1 MAKIDELN
9 FQLIL
14 DDKKFNKQISDDTK
28 LAKKLNT
35 DLSNILTVKSK
46 VQGLSAQE
54 AASLARAEKLEHQR
68 KMHIEQQAAAAAKR
82 RKEEALELDVVR
94 RSNGLHQTRNR
105 LLSEATTL
113 AGSYF
118 SIMGAERLVRNLV
131 RVSAEFELQR
141 TTLRAIL
148 QDVGGADAI
157 FEQIKSLA
165 LVSPFSFKKLVTY
178 TKQLSAYSIP
188 MNELYE
194 TTKMLADVSA
204 GLGVGMDRLVLA
216 YGQVRSAAFL
226 RGQEVRQF
234 TEAGIPILNEL
245 AKQFTEIEG
254 RLVSVGEVFDKISA
268 RQVPFEMV
276 AKVFKDMTSEGGKF
290 FKMQEV
296 QAQTLQGK
304 LSNLKDAYEI
314 MFSEIGEKVSP
325 TIKGLVDWLRRL
337 MSNYE
342 EVGREIKAMIITYG
356 LARVATVAYQLA
368 THKLTLA
375 QTALGTAFKKVST
388 FISKNPYVL
397 LAAGVAAL
405 VGQIYKAVT
414 AQDEFTKAMEE
425 TASSYAAAVAT
436 EVSELDL
443 LFAKLKS
450 ATEGTQEYDS
460 AKRQLYNKFGKY
472 IEELQNEGVA
482 VNNLTTLY
490 DSLKT
495 KVQEAA
501 KARFQLVAE
510 KNVEEA
516 FANTIE
522 NIYNGTGGQSIYSFK
537 RFRDA
542 LDLTAAEAQ
551 AAWGYITGAITKDAL
566 ESMEDYAGLLNKIE
580 AGYVSLGPG
589 SSGPMKAKKFM
600 EGLVALANNA
610 KTSYTEAREAISSLY
625 DAAAGGG
632 SGGEKNNL
640 PKFVEIVQGILGT
653 KENNPFKGIW
663 ADEYTQYNDYLD
675 TLRKR
680 YSELAQQIQLAGN
693 AQANYVQGY
702 KNEMDVIRRIASTL
716 DLPNTTSIYDYVTGK
731 KDTTGGGSKKSP
743 QQIELERQI
752 ELVKHLREAYE
763 QLSPYISDERM
774 AGTLSGIFS
783 NSITSDADQALV
795 DAIHYEERLVEL
807 AKELAKY
814 DPEGAARLLLSLG
827 ADGAKDLVTEYKNA
841 YDQMKAYADF
851 MNAWSA
857 KDFSV
862 EGSGVMFDIS
872 KIASDLNTKL
882 ADIENRSKKA
892 KELLAKAKEGDEAA
906 IQSVKETYGQEFWDD
921 FVEKGEAAID
931 KLTEKERT
939 AAQTV
944 SQEKVNDL
952 VKKAISEGY
961 FMNDIDLKDFGDKT
975 FLQIVNMKKRLQAYL
990 ERNPLE
996 LSAEFKGLLEGA
1008 GITDL
1013 KNLHTRNAAGAITS
1027 SVDIEAFIDTLTEEQ
1042 KEAFKAEIA
1051 TLRLMSATQKA
1062 GIGFDA
1068 LSSAIQKVVS
1078 GNLKDLTE
1086 EEGKAAMSLIKEYI
1100 GDFKQLFSAIDEY
1113 AAEAGNNGL
1122 SALANGFTEVMDVLM
1137 PIAERMM
1144 QGDWI
1149 GAIIS
1154 GVTSLATKIFQA
1166 ATAQQKLA
1174 NAIEE
1179 AAANQRVLNAE
1190 MAISMGVDGVFGK
1203 DQYRELIN
1211 AYDQAAD
1218 AYKVCAS
1225 DIAEATKKL
1234 GGGGGNDSNGLATG
1248 IGVAAGAGLG
1258 AAIGVWFFGVGALI
1272 GAAIG
1277 AAVGLVAGATIDIVN
1292 EVDNYTLTLQE
1303 MADKIGAPL
1312 LTEDGV
1318 FNKETLQK
1326 ILDTYTDLN
1335 QESVAFIKNLIA
1347 NVEIFEKS
1355 CDAVAET
1362 MTDIF
1367 GDVAESVADAFIT
1380 AFKESGEAALDY
1392 ADIIDNLAT
1401 SIVRMVMKSALLQTI
1416 FDEDKAKEVAR
1427 KLVSGDLTGAI
1438 GAVDEAMQEAQSLA
1452 PVFQEWLE
1460 YMQGY
1465 FKMGSGESGTSL
1477 TEGMQA
1483 LTESTG
1489 DLLASYLNAIRADVS
1504 YSKSQRDTIIG
1515 VVNRIASLLPS
1526 TPKLGDYL
1534 AKIQANTF
1542 DTAQA
1547 TQDILS
1553 ELRSVMTNDGGM
1565 TAIRAY
1571 M

>member
-14 DDKKFNKQISDDTK
+14 DDKKFNKQ
-28 LAKKLNT
+28 
-35 DLSNILTVKSK
+35 VKSDLK
-46 VQGLSAQE
+46 AAQDLNAQLSTLLNVKSRITGLTKSE
-54 AASLARAEKLEHQR
+54 YDSLSRAEKLEH
-68 KMHIEQQAAAAAKR
+68 KR
-82 RKEEALELDVVR
+82 RMDIEAEAKAVAARKLDEAREVEILQ
-94 RSNGLHQTRNR
+94 RSNGLHKTRNR
-105 LLSEATTL
+105 FLSEAATL
-113 AGSYF
+113 AGSYI
-118 SIMGAERLVRNLV
+118 SIMGATKLVSNLV
-131 RVSAEFELQR
+131 RVSSEFELQR

-148 QDVGGADAI
+148 QDVNGADRI

-165 LVSPFSFKKLVTY
+165 VVSPFSFRELVTY
-178 TKQLSAYSIP
+178 TKQLSAYSVPIG
-188 MNELYE
+188 ELYE

-234 TEAGIPILNEL
+234 TEAGIPILDEL
-245 AKQFTEIEG
+245 AKQFGEIEG

-276 AKVFKDMTSEGGKF
+276 AKVFEDMTSAGGKF
-290 FKMQEV
+290 YQMQEI
-296 QAQTLQGK
+296 QAETLKGK
-304 LSNLKDAYEI
+304 LSNLTDAYEI
-314 MFSEIGEKVSP
+314 MFSEIGEKMSP
-325 TIKGLVDWLRRL
+325 AMKSAVDWLRSL
-337 MSNYE
+337 AENYE
-342 EVGREIKAMIITYG
+342 SIGRTILELVVTYG
-356 LARVATVAYQLA
+356 VYNAALIATEVITKSFTLSN
-368 THKLTLA
+368 HKLLDSLVSVA
-375 QTALGTAFKKVST
+375 KKLKGVILS
-388 FISKNPYVL
+388 NPYAL
-397 LAAGVAAL
+397 LAAGATAAAYA
-405 VGQIYKAVT
+405 IYKVIQAWT
-414 AQDEFTKAMEE
+414 EESEMMRHYQRTIKDMEAAQ
-425 TASSYAAAVAT
+425 ASEIAT
-436 EVSELDL
+436 LDTL
-443 LFAKLKS
+443 YAKLKL
-450 ATEGTQEYDS
+450 AKQGTQEYDDARNAILSKYSDHIENLRREGVEVSNLANIYSNLRTEVLAAAQERFMTTAMENADEDFAKKTEDLYKRFS
-460 AKRQLYNKFGKY
+460 AAFEKGWKGTVGGPKGIKNATALQKEAIWQWITGVKKSDEVRNLLPAGWLGFFDWIRKDFSAASKEYSQIVSDVTAAHRQL
-472 IEELQNEGVA
+472 
-482 VNNLTTLY
+482 
-490 DSLKT
+490 
-495 KVQEAA
+495 
-501 KARFQLVAE
+501 
-510 KNVEEA
+510 
-516 FANTIE
+516 
-522 NIYNGTGGQSIYSFK
+522 
-537 RFRDA
+537 
-542 LDLTAAEAQ
+542 
-551 AAWGYITGAITKDAL
+551 
-566 ESMEDYAGLLNKIE
+566 
-580 AGYVSLGPG
+580 
-589 SSGPMKAKKFM
+589 SGEIKKS
-600 EGLVALANNA
+600 
-610 KTSYTEAREAISSLY
+610 T
-625 DAAAGGG
+625 D
-632 SGGEKNNL
+632 L
-640 PKFVEIVQGILGT
+640 PKFVDIVQGILGP
-653 KENNPFKGIW
+653 KDKNSFKGIW
-663 ADEYTQYNDYLD
+663 ADEYTQYNDYLE
-675 TLRKR
+675 TLKKR
-680 YSELAQQIQLAGN
+680 YSELGQQIQLAGN
-693 AQANYVQGY
+693 AQADYVQGY
-702 KNEMDVIRRIASTL
+702 KNEMDVIRRIAKAL
-716 DLPNTTSIYDYVTGK
+716 DLPTSTNVYDYVTGK
-731 KDTTGGGSKKSP
+731 SESHGGGRTEKSP
-743 QQIELERQI
+743 EQIRIERQI
-752 ELVKHLREAYE
+752 ELVKQLREAYE

-774 AGTLSGIFS
+774 AGTLSNIFS
-783 NSITSDADQALV
+783 ESINDEAEQNIVNAM
-795 DAIHYEERLVEL
+795 HYEEKLVEL

-814 DPEGAARLLLSLG
+814 DPEASARLLLSIG

-921 FVEKGEAAID
+921 FVEQGEAAID

-1122 SALANGFTEVMDVLM
+1122 SALAKGFTEVMDVLM

-1234 GGGGGNDSNGLATG
+1234 GGGGGNDSNGWATG

-1335 QESVAFIKNLIA
+1335 QESVTFIKNLIA

-1460 YMQGY
+1460 SMQGY

>member
-14 DDKKFNKQISDDTK
+14 DDKKFNKQ
-28 LAKKLNT
+28 
-35 DLSNILTVKSK
+35 VKSDLK
-46 VQGLSAQE
+46 AAQDLNAQLSTLLNVKSRITGLTKSE
-54 AASLARAEKLEHQR
+54 YDSLSRAEKLEH
-68 KMHIEQQAAAAAKR
+68 KR
-82 RKEEALELDVVR
+82 RMDIEAEAKAVAARKLDEAREVEILQ
-94 RSNGLHQTRNR
+94 RSNGLHKTRNR
-105 LLSEATTL
+105 FLSEAATL
-113 AGSYF
+113 AGSYI
-118 SIMGAERLVRNLV
+118 SIMGATKLVSNLV
-131 RVSAEFELQR
+131 RVSSEFELQR

-148 QDVGGADAI
+148 QDVNGADRI

-165 LVSPFSFKKLVTY
+165 VVSPFSFRELVTY
-178 TKQLSAYSIP
+178 TKQLSAYSVPIG
-188 MNELYE
+188 ELYE

-234 TEAGIPILNEL
+234 TEAGIPILDEL
-245 AKQFTEIEG
+245 AKQFGEIEG

-276 AKVFKDMTSEGGKF
+276 AKVFEDMTSAGGKF
-290 FKMQEV
+290 YQMQEI
-296 QAQTLQGK
+296 QAETLKGK
-304 LSNLKDAYEI
+304 LSNLTDAYEI
-314 MFSEIGEKVSP
+314 MFSEIGEKMSP
-325 TIKGLVDWLRRL
+325 TMKGAVDWLRSL
-337 MSNYE
+337 AENYE
-342 EVGREIKAMIITYG
+342 SIGRTILELVVTYG
-356 LARVATVAYQLA
+356 VYNAALLA
-368 THKLTLA
+368 TEVITKSFTLSNHKLLDSLVSVA
-375 QTALGTAFKKVST
+375 KKLKGVILS
-388 FISKNPYVL
+388 NPYAL
-397 LAAGVAAL
+397 LAAGATAAAYA
-405 VGQIYKAVT
+405 IYKVIQAWT
-414 AQDEFTKAMEE
+414 EESEMMRHYQRTIKDMEAAQ
-425 TASSYAAAVAT
+425 ASEIAT
-436 EVSELDL
+436 LDTL
-443 LFAKLKS
+443 YAKLKL
-450 ATEGTQEYDS
+450 AKQGTQEYDDARNAILSKYSDHIENLRREGVEVSNLANIYSNLRTEVLAAAQERFMTTAMENADEDFAKKTEDLYKRFS
-460 AKRQLYNKFGKY
+460 AAFEKGWKGTVGGPKGIKNATALQKEAIWQWITGVKKSDEVRNLLPAGWLGFFDWIRKDFSAASKEYSQIVSDVTAAHRQL
-472 IEELQNEGVA
+472 
-482 VNNLTTLY
+482 
-490 DSLKT
+490 
-495 KVQEAA
+495 
-501 KARFQLVAE
+501 
-510 KNVEEA
+510 
-516 FANTIE
+516 
-522 NIYNGTGGQSIYSFK
+522 
-537 RFRDA
+537 
-542 LDLTAAEAQ
+542 
-551 AAWGYITGAITKDAL
+551 
-566 ESMEDYAGLLNKIE
+566 
-580 AGYVSLGPG
+580 
-589 SSGPMKAKKFM
+589 SGEIKKS
-600 EGLVALANNA
+600 
-610 KTSYTEAREAISSLY
+610 T
-625 DAAAGGG
+625 D
-632 SGGEKNNL
+632 L
-640 PKFVEIVQGILGT
+640 PKFVDIVQGILGP
-653 KENNPFKGIW
+653 KDKNSFKGIW
-663 ADEYTQYNDYLD
+663 ADEYTQYNDYLE
-675 TLRKR
+675 TLKKR
-680 YSELAQQIQLAGN
+680 YSELGQQIQLAGN
-693 AQANYVQGY
+693 AQADYVQGY
-702 KNEMDVIRRIASTL
+702 KNEMDVIRRIAKAL
-716 DLPNTTSIYDYVTGK
+716 DLPTSTNVYDYVTGK
-731 KDTTGGGSKKSP
+731 SESHGGGRTEKSP
-743 QQIELERQI
+743 EQIRIERQI
-752 ELVKHLREAYE
+752 ELVKQLREAYE

-774 AGTLSGIFS
+774 AGTLSNIFS
-783 NSITSDADQALV
+783 ESINDEAEQNIVNAM
-795 DAIHYEERLVEL
+795 HYEEKLVEL

-814 DPEGAARLLLSLG
+814 DPEASARLLLSIG
-827 ADGAKDLVTEYKNA
+827 TDGAKDLVTEYKNA

-851 MNAWSA
+851 MNAWKA
-857 KDFSV
+857 KDFEV
-862 EGSGVMFDIS
+862 EGSGILVDLS
-872 KIASDLNTKL
+872 KVASDLNTKL
-882 ADIENRSKKA
+882 NDIESRSQKA
-892 KELLAKAKEGDEAA
+892 KELLKKAQAGDKDA
-906 IQSVKETYGQEFWDD
+906 IESVKETYGQQFWDD
-921 FVEKGEAAID
+921 FVVRGEAAID
-931 KLTEKERT
+931 ELADKER
-939 AAQTV
+939 AAARTI

-952 VKKAISEGY
+952 AKKYVSEGY
-961 FMNDIDLKDFGDKT
+961 FLNNIDLKEFGDKT
-975 FLQIVNMKKRLQAYL
+975 IFQLDKMRQRLQAFL
-990 ERNPLE
+990 DKEPLTI
-996 LSAEFKGLLEGA
+996 SADFQAIVNGA
-1008 GITDL
+1008 GIDTTKL
-1013 KNLHTRNAAGAITS
+1013 YATNANGAVTS
-1027 SVDIEAFIDTLTEEQ
+1027 DVDIDAFVDSLTEAQ
-1042 KEAFKAEIA
+1042 KKEFETEIA
-1051 TLRLMSATQKA
+1051 TLRLMKATQKA
-1062 GIGFDA
+1062 GIGFDD
-1068 LSSAIQKVVS
+1068 LSEAIKKVVS
-1078 GNLKDLTE
+1078 GDLANLTE

-1335 QESVAFIKNLIA
+1335 QESVNFIKNLIA

-1460 YMQGY
+1460 SMQGY

-1547 TQDILS
+1547 TRDILL